1 MTDGVNRFLGDSIG
15 RTIIKLLVVSVIVG
29 FVMRIFGIYP
39 YDIIEGIRH
48 FILDVWHKGFAALG
62 QFGDYLLLGASI
74 VIPVFILIR
83 LLNLRK

>member
-15 RTIIKLLVVSVIVG
+15 RTIIKLIVVSVIVG

-48 FILDVWHKGFAALG
+48 FFQDIWHKGFAALG
-62 QFGDYLLLGASI
+62 QFGDYLLLGASV
-74 VIPVFILIR
+74 VIPLFIILR
-83 LLNLRK
+83 LLNMRK